1 MKTKLLLV
9 SAILLSAFV
18 TQAKQSPI
26 RGLIVGGGDA
36 AQGEFPWMV
45 SLRNKSYGHFCGGSL
60 IAPNWVLTAAHCAK
74 GATIDEVWIGLY
86 SQKDSTAAEK
96 IKPSKIIVHEKYT
109 SVSTSGYDYALVK
122 LPTNSSFKP
131 VALVTEE
138 IAISD
143 DPTEIINSVTAGWG
157 DLSESGWQ
165 TPDILQKVTV
175 PLVSKA
181 VCNTKEAYN
190 GSVNDTMIC
199 AGFKAG
205 GKDSCQGDSGGPLL
219 VHDADGVQYLAGI
232 VSWGQGCARPNKYG
246 VYAKVSA
253 GATWIAE
260 KMAAHQ

>member
-1 MKTKLLLV
+1 M
-9 SAILLSAFV
+9 AITIASL
-18 TQAKQSPI
+18 TGQAKQSPI
-26 RGLIVGGGDA
+26 HGLIVGGGNA
-36 AQGEFPWMV
+36 AQGEFPYMV

-86 SQKDSTAAEK
+86 SQKDSSGVEK

-138 IAISD
+138 IQISD
-143 DPTEIINSVTAGWG
+143 DPAQTIQSVTAGWG
-157 DLSESGWQ
+157 DLRESGGQ

-175 PLVSKA
+175 PLVTKK
-181 VCNTKEAYN
+181 VCNEKEAYN

-219 VHDADGVQYLAGI
+219 VHDADGVAYLAGI

-246 VYAKVSA
+246 VYSKVSA
-253 GATWIAE
+253 GATWVAE
-260 KMAAHQ
+260 KMAAN